1 MLHGIRQENPQFEY
15 GHSVTSHSSQC
26 QTADRVL
33 VYADM
38 EQVGEKL
45 VNRQLVDAAVSRG
58 RYDAQVYM
66 NDKTH
71 LSEQLT
77 REVSHRSAME
87 QGRLQQLIS
96 LQNGGKLSS
105 SARLSIP
112 WPKGWVHLT

>member
-1 MLHGIRQENPQFEY
+1 MTR
-15 GHSVTSHSSQC
+15 HSSQG

-33 VYADM
+33 VNADM

-45 VNRQLVDAAVSRG
+45 VNRQLVDAAGSRG

-66 NDKTH
+66 NDKAH

-87 QGRLQQLIS
+87 QCRLHQLVS
-96 LQNGGKLSS
+96 LQNGGNLKS
-105 SARLSIP
+105 SATLGIP
-112 WPKGWVHLT
+112 AAKRMGSFDIAPL